1 LVWSVCMNLL
11 RYQIVLLVHYILI
24 LYDLFANSFSEL
36 FSHVNVNLSV
46 IYVLQDLCILFCIL
60 IFCLLLSSTFVF
72 QAGFINL
79 LLSQFKDVILVTI
92 CYLILSISLHCWAAI
107 SRWNTP
113 YEIPSSIGYH
123 ILFAFHRIWSV
134 LYYFFY
140 RRTIYRLG
148 DYRYYEDCEWIKD
161 QFNSNP

>member
-1 LVWSVCMNLL
+1 MNLL

-72 QAGFINL
+72 QA
-79 LLSQFKDVILVTI
+79 DVILVTV
-92 CYLILSISLHCWAAI
+92 CYLILSVSLHCWAAI

-113 YEIPSSIGYH
+113 FEIPSSIGYH
-123 ILFAFHRIWSV
+123 ILFAFQRIWSV

-140 RRTIYRLG
+140 RRTIFRLG
-148 DYRYYEDCEWIKD
+148 DYRYYEDSEWIKE
-161 QFNSNP
+161 QFTSNP

>member
-1 LVWSVCMNLL
+1 MNLL

-72 QAGFINL
+72 QAGFINM
-79 LLSQFKDVILVTI
+79 LLSQFKDVILVTV
-92 CYLILSISLHCWAAI
+92 CYLILSVSLHCWAAI

-113 YEIPSSIGYH
+113 FEIPSSIGYH
-123 ILFAFHRIWSV
+123 ILFAFQRI
-134 LYYFFY
+134 L
-140 RRTIYRLG
+140 RTYV
-148 DYRYYEDCEWIKD
+148 
-161 QFNSNP
+161 FT